1 MPFANEV
8 VVMESGVGAM
18 VIENC
23 RPCDWPE
30 LSLTR
35 AVKVD
40 VPGVVGVPLIVPFE
54 ANDKPAGSAPDAI
67 DHV

>member
-1 MPFANEV
+1 MPLANDV

-30 LSLTR
+30 LSLTS
-35 AVKVD
+35 AVKVE
-40 VPGVVGVPLIVPFE
+40 VPGVVGVPLIVPF
-54 ANDKPAGSAPDAI
+54 AASDKPAGSAPDAI
-67 DHV
+67 DQV